1 MKNIKLF
8 GMKFEID
15 GKYLIG
21 ESKDIDKLSYII
33 FAFIFLLIVLTCLI
47 GHAIV

>member
-1 MKNIKLF
+1 MKQIELF

-21 ESKDIDKLSYII
+21 KSKDIDKLSYII
-33 FAFIFLLIVLTCLI
+33 FAFVFLLIVLMCSICTIL
-47 GHAIV
+47 